1 MNRTLI
7 AIALSLLVGCSKDI
21 KRDTGAGEPSAAPSG
36 AAAEATIAR
45 PRGIC
50 GYITEAEASRAL
62 DQPSKYRRADGTGQ
76 SCTLDP
82 VSGDAFHGVSVDFR
96 VSRGSTD
103 VYAFFAAQ
111 KAAEPVRGLGDSA
124 LWLPARETRGN
135 LVVVHGPNT
144 VSLTISDFSGKGNL
158 KARARAFAERV
169 LDRL

>member
-1 MNRTLI
+1 MNVSKV
-7 AIALSLLVGCSKDI
+7 AVALSLLVGCSKDV
-21 KRDTGAGEPSAAPSG
+21 KRDAGAGERAAAPSG
-36 AAAEATIAR
+36 VAESTIAR

-82 VSGDAFHGVSVDFR
+82 ASGDAFHGASVDFR
-96 VSRGSTD
+96 VSRGGTD

-111 KAAEPVRGLGDSA
+111 KAAEPLRGLGDRA
-124 LWLPARETRGN
+124 LWLPAGDTRGN
-135 LVVVHGPNT
+135 LVVVNGPYA

>member
-1 MNRTLI
+1 MN
-7 AIALSLLVGCSKDI
+7 ASKVAVALSLLVGCSKDV
-21 KRDTGAGEPSAAPSG
+21 KRDAGAGERAAAPSG
-36 AAAEATIAR
+36 AVAESTIAR
-45 PRGIC
+45 SRGIC

-62 DQPSKYRRADGTGQ
+62 EQPSKYRRADGTNQ

-82 VSGDAFHGVSVDFR
+82 ASGDAFHGVSVDFR

-111 KAAEPVRGLGDSA
+111 KAAEPLRGLGDRA
-124 LWLPARETRGN
+124 LWLPAGETRGN
-135 LVVVHGPNT
+135 LVVVHGPYA

-158 KARARAFAERV
+158 KGRARAFAEMV

>member
-1 MNRTLI
+1 
-7 AIALSLLVGCSKDI
+7 
-21 KRDTGAGEPSAAPSG
+21 
-36 AAAEATIAR
+36 
-45 PRGIC
+45 
-50 GYITEAEASRAL
+50 
-62 DQPSKYRRADGTGQ
+62 
-76 SCTLDP
+76 